1 VKRKPYVRSSNALV
15 DMRKA
20 QNLSQTNVATLLGT
34 TQSTIK
40 RWESGSQRLYVE
52 DAVALADTYGVDVS
66 LLIKTYMNI
75 NKENK

>member
-1 VKRKPYVRSSNALV
+1 MKRKPYIRSSNALV

-20 QNLSQTNVATLLGT
+20 QGLSQTNVATLLGT

-66 LLIKTYMNI
+66 LLIHTYMKI
-75 NKENK
+75 NQE